1 MKWAPSNCKV
11 AHQQSREAGLGFLLL
26 PIVSESPH
34 RDRDEDRDKGRGQG
48 QTSARV
54 RPGRVSSSPPQ
65 SHDAGVGSRYG
76 AWRQK
81 ALWRMLGVLQRAAML
96 PLLLRFSAPGPALA
110 EMLMRVFN
118 SKLQRYVS
126 YYP

>member
-1 MKWAPSNCKV
+1 MKTGTRDSDKDKPVLVCG
-11 AHQQSREAGLGFLLL
+11 REG
-26 PIVSESPH
+26 
-34 RDRDEDRDKGRGQG
+34 
-48 QTSARV
+48 SAR
-54 RPGRVSSSPPQ
+54 PPQ

-81 ALWRMLGVLQRAAML
+81 ALWRMLGVLWRAAML
-96 PLLLRFSAPGPALA
+96 PLLLRFSALGPALA
-110 EMLMRVFN
+110 ETLMRVFN